1 MKLHEITE
9 QSKKR
14 AEEIIKREGEGILVP
29 VYSVLITDEN
39 GRVRR
44 IIHDHL
50 NGVRHMYTDDLNNK

>member
-50 NGVRHMYTDDLNNK
+50 NRVRHIDTDDLNNK